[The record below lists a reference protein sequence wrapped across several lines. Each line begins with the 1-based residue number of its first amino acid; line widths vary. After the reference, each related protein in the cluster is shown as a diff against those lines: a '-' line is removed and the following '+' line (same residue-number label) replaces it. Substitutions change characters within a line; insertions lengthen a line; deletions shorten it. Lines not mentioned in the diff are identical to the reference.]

1 MKPIGVKICGLTTA
15 EGVAA
20 ALVGGADFVG
30 FVFCPPSPRHLGLDA
45 AVDLARPARG
55 KAKVVAVTV
64 DPTDADIDDLIAEF
78 QPDLIQL
85 HGSEPW
91 GRVRELKTRGLDI
104 IKALPV
110 SEAADFGA
118 AAAFSDADYL
128 LFDAK
133 PPKGADRTGG
143 HGIVFDWM
151 LLQGRKFAQPYFL
164 SGGLDSS
171 NVAKAI
177 AQSGAS
183 LLDVS
188 SGVEGQKGVKD
199 PAKVRAFL
207 SAAKSAS

>member
-1 MKPIGVKICGLTTA
+1 MTISVKICGLTTA
-15 EGVAA
+15 EGVSA
-20 ALVGGADFVG
+20 ALEGGADFVG
-30 FVFCPPSPRHLGLDA
+30 FVFCPPSPRHLTLDA
-45 AVDLARPARG
+45 AWDLATPARG
-55 KAKVVAVTV
+55 KARIVAVTV
-64 DPTDADIDDLIAEF
+64 DPTDSDIDDLIKDF

-91 GRVRELKTRGLDI
+91 GRVRALKSRGLNI

-110 SEAADFGA
+110 SEAADFKVA
-118 AAAFSDADYL
+118 ADYSDADYL

-143 HGIVFDWM
+143 HGIAFDWA
-151 LLQGRKFAQPYFL
+151 LLQGRKFAQPWFL
-164 SGGLDSS
+164 SGGLDPS
-171 NVAKAI
+171 NVAQAI

-207 SAAKSAS
+207 SAAKSAIR